1 MSLLSRLFGGGG
13 GAAKPAPEPEP
24 EPEVHNGFRIYPEP
38 SKAPGG
44 YRVEGRIEKD
54 VDGATRSHH
63 LIRADILDSEDAA
76 HAHTLRKAQ
85 QLIDQMG
92 EKLFDS

>member
-1 MSLLSRLFGGGG
+1 MSLLSRLFGSGGG
-13 GAAKPAPEPEP
+13 TAKPAP

-54 VDGATRSHH
+54 VDGATRTHH

-76 HAHTLRKAQ
+76 RAHTLRKAK

-92 EKLFDS
+92 ERLFDT

>member
-13 GAAKPAPEPEP
+13 GPARPAP

-38 SKAPGG
+38 AKAPGG
-44 YRVEGRIEKD
+44 YRVEARIEKE
-54 VDGATRSHH
+54 VAGATRTHH

-76 HAHTLRKAQ
+76 RAHTLRKAK

-92 EKLFDS
+92 ERLFGT